1 MAKKEFIYRGKTIEE
16 LAKMD
21 LKEFVKYIPA
31 RSRRSLLRGRS
42 HQQEMV
48 LKAMKE
54 GKSPKT
60 HARDMVIVPEMI
72 GKVVNIHSGKEWMRV
87 EITPDMIGHI
97 LGEFALTRKKLQHS
111 APGIGATKSSS
122 NVSVK

>member
-16 LAKMD
+16 LSAMD
-21 LKEFVKYIPA
+21 LKTFASYIPA
-31 RSRRSLLRGRS
+31 RARRSLLHGRN

-48 LKAMKE
+48 LKALSQ
-54 GKSPKT
+54 GKTPKT
-60 HARDMVIVPEMI
+60 HARDMIVTPDMV
-72 GKVVNIHSGKEWMRV
+72 GKTIKLHSGKEWV
-87 EITPDMIGHI
+87 DVNIIADMLGHF
-97 LGEFALTRKKLQHS
+97 LGEFTPTRKGVKHN

>member
-72 GKVVNIHSGKEWMRV
+72 GKVVNIHSGKEWVRV
-87 EITPDMIGHI
+87 DITPDMIGHI